1 MRFPLIHTGRRFFF
15 FTFVVEG
22 RRQVLSRLVRGEKRP
37 QLTEAGERVAALWR
51 SLHQI
56 EPHFTASDFVVMP
69 DHVHLLLI
77 VNSEGEFRFNPL
89 VFAHWFMAATSDG
102 GLTSDGGRCPP
113 NPPALVAPSS
123 LAVVAPPSPADWWR
137 YYEPQ
142 GFGGGRP
149 PSFVWSR
156 DYWIDIS
163 LDARQLAAIR
173 RYIRMNPARWFWKLD
188 NPDMFRFHAHVRHPA
203 LDPALHWSA
212 VGDITLLAS
221 PFLYLVRLTM
231 SKTAAE
237 LEGEIA
243 AHIERARSGWTPV
256 CGFLSPGE
264 REFERR
270 LKALPH
276 SRWIKT
282 VPYGLPER
290 YDPSVEDSRW
300 LAAHRQ
306 LVLSSFDRA
315 DIPPFKITRPGCL
328 AMNERI
334 ARMVAARDE
343 GVPPPPPGARG
354 ARPSVVRKG
363 TTP

>member
-1 MRFPLIHTGRRFFF
+1 MKFPLIHTGRRFFF

-22 RRQVLSRLVRGEKRP
+22 RRPVLSRLVRGERHP
-37 QLTEAGERVAALWR
+37 VLLPAGERVIAFWR
-51 SLHQI
+51 RLHQI
-56 EPHFTASDFVVMP
+56 EPRFTASDFVIMP

-89 VFAHWFMAATSDG
+89 FFAHWFMEET
-102 GLTSDGGRCPP
+102 
-113 NPPALVAPSS
+113 
-123 LAVVAPPSPADWWR
+123 AV
-137 YYEPQ
+137 
-142 GFGGGRP
+142 
-149 PSFVWSR
+149 VWSR

-163 LDARQLAAIR
+163 FDSRQLAAIR
-173 RYIRMNPARWFWKLD
+173 RYIKMNPARYFWKLD
-188 NPDMFRFHAHVRHPA
+188 NPDMFRFRANLHHPI
-203 LDPALHWSA
+203 LDSTLEWSA
-212 VGDITLLAS
+212 VGDITILAS

-231 SKTAAE
+231 KKTVEE
-237 LEGEIA
+237 LEEEIT
-243 AHIERARSGWTPV
+243 AHVERAKHGWTPV
-256 CGFLSPGE
+256 CGFISPGE
-264 REFERR
+264 REFEHR

-328 AMNERI
+328 AMNKRI
-334 ARMVAARDE
+334 AAMVAAND
-343 GVPPPPPGARG
+343 GGASAGGLSGIPPTSR
-354 ARPSVVRKG
+354 
-363 TTP
+363 T

>member
-1 MRFPLIHTGRRFFF
+1 MKFPLIHTGRRFSF

-22 RRQVLSRLVRGEKRP
+22 RQPVLSRLVRGERRP
-37 QLTEAGERVAALWR
+37 VLLPAGERVVAFGR
-51 SLHQI
+51 RLHPI
-56 EPHFTASDFVVMP
+56 EPSFTASDFVIMP

-77 VNSEGEFRFNPL
+77 VNSESEFRFNPL
-89 VFAHWFMAATSDG
+89 VFAHQFMEETASDG
-102 GLTSDGGRCPP
+102 GAAPP
-113 NPPALVAPSS
+113 EPPAAASGV
-123 LAVVAPPSPADWWR
+123 R
-137 YYEPQ
+137 
-142 GFGGGRP
+142 GRQP
-149 PSFVWSR
+149 PSFAWSR

-163 LDARQLAAIR
+163 FDSRQLAAIR
-173 RYIRMNPARWFWKLD
+173 RYIKMNPARYFWKLD
-188 NPDMFRFHAHVRHPA
+188 NPDMFRFRANLRHPV
-203 LDPALHWSA
+203 LDPALEWSA
-212 VGDITLLAS
+212 VGDITILAS

-231 SKTAAE
+231 KKTAAE
-237 LEGEIA
+237 LEDEIA
-243 AHIERARSGWTPV
+243 AHVERAKHGWTPV
-256 CGFLSPGE
+256 CGFISPGE

-334 ARMVAARDE
+334 TAMVAAND
-343 GVPPPPPGARG
+343 GGASAG
-354 ARPSVVRKG
+354 GLKGISPSSR
-363 TTP
+363 T